1 MPDKIVDKVDQVQ
14 LNLPKD
20 QKVKDLF
27 THLPYIANLKDPILQ
42 NRVEDLLKNRE
53 DLQNYLLATEF
64 LGTTLEDSLQL
75 AVSHGKLNEVTKV
88 RHLSELND
96 PKYKYFRQNNNP
108 LDVVYRKK
116 AKFDVQNPII
126 GDLLKEINKGKL
138 SEEEYFKKTKAA
150 PNIEDLD
157 IRERFD
163 KVFERDARKKDNFL
177 DQTNNR
183 NNGDDSPS
191 GSPGAPPP
199 SPIDFDPYASDDN
212 DNPFNVD
219 LNAIERQYFARDIP
233 IEGEKEKTIQLDTK
247 LQEIFP
253 DADEILYSGAE
264 SREKQKWFPYSGII
278 KGSETQE
285 RHRQR
290 VQDSEPDEIPAELQF
305 FSGGIEQADILYN
318 RLGSQGLVKNN
329 EQFIEF
335 LATDECQ
342 EALQRDGISIHIPT
356 GDIFI
361 NNQNTEESIYT
372 FLDNQQDETRKDI
385 PLDFSYD
392 DNLNDYMTKYLPAIN
407 DYDEV
412 KYDFLANKNSKFL
425 FNLFNKYQ
433 ENRGRK
439 KLPVKHTKVSADDY
453 ALKKLQ
459 DRNWP
464 YFVNR
469 IIEFSQGVYDS
480 NDIITTDA
488 EEVNILNN
496 TRANFEIT
504 KNLYNELLTAVGI
517 NLHEYFIN
525 LDIDIAEK
533 QKIDTDLI
541 NNNYYTWDP
550 HEVHIQ
556 TRILATY
563 RDFFYD
569 TGRFPGRNT
578 LIHVPMADMP
588 SFINSNDWIS
598 PRSLYETYLGRDM
611 QGLTSVQFLAAFNR
625 FLGGDREVSRNAM
638 SEFFHNLS
646 WQALTNDNDS
656 VKIKFEAITEFVKS
670 INSLLQQR
678 ICESKKRAIVTNY
691 NIQKKLLEKEA
702 VQLKTD
708 NEIVEQ
714 KVVTDTLNNDK
725 TDYTPRYNFPTVKT
739 DEEA

>member
-1 MPDKIVDKVDQVQ
+1 MSYIQLPDKIVDKVDQVQ

-20 QKVKDLF
+20 KKVKDLF
-27 THLPYIANLKDPILQ
+27 AHFPYIANLKDPILQ

-75 AVSHGKLNEVTKV
+75 AVSHGKLNEGTKV

-96 PKYKYFRQNNNP
+96 PKYKYFRQKNNP
-108 LDVVYRKK
+108 LDVVYREK

-138 SEEEYFKKTKAA
+138 SEEEYFKKTKTA
-150 PNIEDLD
+150 PNIKDLD

-163 KVFERDARKKDNFL
+163 KVFERDTRKKDNFL

-183 NNGDDSPS
+183 NNGDDSPPS
-191 GSPGAPPP
+191 SPGAPPP
-199 SPIDFDPYASDDN
+199 PPLDFDPYASDDN

-219 LNAIERQYFARDIP
+219 LNALERQYFARDIP
-233 IEGEKEKTIQLDTK
+233 IEGEKEKTIQLDTN

-253 DADEILYSGAE
+253 DADEILYSGPE

-278 KGSETQE
+278 KSSEKQE

-305 FSGGIEQADILYN
+305 FSGGIEQADILYD

-372 FLDNQQDETRKDI
+372 FLDNQQDETKKDI

-392 DNLNDYMTKYLPAIN
+392 GNLNDYMTKYLPAIN

-439 KLPVKHTKVSADDY
+439 KVPVKHTKVSADDY

-469 IIEFSQGVYDS
+469 IIEFSQGVYDI

-488 EEVNILNN
+488 EEVNTLNN
-496 TRANFEIT
+496 TRANFEIR

-525 LDIDIAEK
+525 F
-533 QKIDTDLI
+533 I
-541 NNNYYTWDP
+541 NKK
-550 HEVHIQ
+550 
-556 TRILATY
+556 L
-563 RDFFYD
+563 
-569 TGRFPGRNT
+569 T
-578 LIHVPMADMP
+578 LI
-588 SFINSNDWIS
+588 
-598 PRSLYETYLGRDM
+598 
-611 QGLTSVQFLAAFNR
+611 
-625 FLGGDREVSRNAM
+625 
-638 SEFFHNLS
+638 
-646 WQALTNDNDS
+646 
-656 VKIKFEAITEFVKS
+656 
-670 INSLLQQR
+670 
-678 ICESKKRAIVTNY
+678 
-691 NIQKKLLEKEA
+691 
-702 VQLKTD
+702 
-708 NEIVEQ
+708 
-714 KVVTDTLNNDK
+714 
-725 TDYTPRYNFPTVKT
+725 
-739 DEEA
+739 

>member
-1 MPDKIVDKVDQVQ
+1 MSYIQLPDKIVDKVDQVQ
-14 LNLPKD
+14 INLPKD
-20 QKVKDLF
+20 QKAKDPF
-27 THLPYIANLKDPILQ
+27 AHLPYIANLKDPLLQ

-64 LGTTLEDSLQL
+64 LGATLEDSLQL
-75 AVSHGKLNEVTKV
+75 AVSHGILNERTKG
-88 RHLSELND
+88 RHLFELSD

-108 LDVVYRKK
+108 LDAVYREK
-116 AKFDVQNPII
+116 AKFDVQNPIV

-138 SEEEYFKKTKAA
+138 SEEEYFKKTKTA
-150 PNIEDLD
+150 PNIKDLD

-163 KVFERDARKKDNFL
+163 KVFERDTRKKDNFL
-177 DQTNNR
+177 DQENNR
-183 NNGDDSPS
+183 NNGDDSPP

-199 SPIDFDPYASDDN
+199 PPIDFDPYASDDN

-219 LNAIERQYFARDIP
+219 LNALESQYFARDIP
-233 IEGEKEKTIQLDTK
+233 IEGEKEKTIQLDTN

-253 DADEILYSGAE
+253 DADEILYSGPE
-264 SREKQKWFPYSGII
+264 SREKQKWFPYGGII
-278 KGSETQE
+278 KGSEKQE

-305 FSGGIEQADILYN
+305 FSGGIEQADILYD

-335 LATDECQ
+335 LATNECQ
-342 EALQRDGISIHIPT
+342 EALQRDGVSIHIPT

-372 FLDNQQDETRKDI
+372 FLDNQQDETKKDI
-385 PLDFSYD
+385 PLDFSYG
-392 DNLNDYMTKYLPAIN
+392 DNLNDYMTKSAMN
-407 DYDEV
+407 DYDGV

-459 DRNWP
+459 YRNWP

-469 IIEFSQGVYDS
+469 IIEFSQDVYDI

-496 TRANFEIT
+496 TRTNFEIT

-525 LDIDIAEK
+525 LDIAEK

-541 NNNYYTWDP
+541 NNNYYTCDP

-563 RDFFYD
+563 RDFLYD

-578 LIHVPMADMP
+578 LIDVPMADMP

-656 VKIKFEAITEFVKS
+656 VKIKFGAITELVKS

-678 ICESKKRAIVTNY
+678 IYESKKRAIVTNY
-691 NIQKKLLEKEA
+691 NIQK
-702 VQLKTD
+702 
-708 NEIVEQ
+708 N
-714 KVVTDTLNNDK
+714 
-725 TDYTPRYNFPTVKT
+725 Y
-739 DEEA
+739 

>member
-1 MPDKIVDKVDQVQ
+1 MSYIQLPDKIVDKVDQVQ
-14 LNLPKD
+14 LNLLKD

-27 THLPYIANLKDPILQ
+27 AHLPYIANLKDPILQ

-75 AVSHGKLNEVTKV
+75 AVSHSKLNEGTKV
-88 RHLSELND
+88 RNLSELND

-108 LDVVYRKK
+108 LDVVYRGK

-138 SEEEYFKKTKAA
+138 SEEEYFKKTKTA
-150 PNIEDLD
+150 PNIKDLD

-163 KVFERDARKKDNFL
+163 KVVERDAHKKDNFL
-177 DQTNNR
+177 DQTNNI
-183 NNGDDSPS
+183 NNGDDSPP

-199 SPIDFDPYASDDN
+199 LPIDFDPYASDDN

-219 LNAIERQYFARDIP
+219 LNALEIQYFARDIP
-233 IEGEKEKTIQLDTK
+233 IEGEKEKTIQVDTN

-253 DADEILYSGAE
+253 DADEILYSGPE

-278 KGSETQE
+278 KSSEKQQ

-305 FSGGIEQADILYN
+305 FSGGIEQADILYD

-372 FLDNQQDETRKDI
+372 FLDNQQDETKKDI

-439 KLPVKHTKVSADDY
+439 KLPVKHTKVSGDDF

-459 DRNWP
+459 DRNWS

-469 IIEFSQGVYDS
+469 II
-480 NDIITTDA
+480 
-488 EEVNILNN
+488 
-496 TRANFEIT
+496 
-504 KNLYNELLTAVGI
+504 
-517 NLHEYFIN
+517 
-525 LDIDIAEK
+525 
-533 QKIDTDLI
+533 KIFARCL
-541 NNNYYTWDP
+541 
-550 HEVHIQ
+550 
-556 TRILATY
+556 
-563 RDFFYD
+563 
-569 TGRFPGRNT
+569 
-578 LIHVPMADMP
+578 
-588 SFINSNDWIS
+588 
-598 PRSLYETYLGRDM
+598 
-611 QGLTSVQFLAAFNR
+611 
-625 FLGGDREVSRNAM
+625 
-638 SEFFHNLS
+638 
-646 WQALTNDNDS
+646 
-656 VKIKFEAITEFVKS
+656 
-670 INSLLQQR
+670 
-678 ICESKKRAIVTNY
+678 
-691 NIQKKLLEKEA
+691 
-702 VQLKTD
+702 
-708 NEIVEQ
+708 
-714 KVVTDTLNNDK
+714 
-725 TDYTPRYNFPTVKT
+725 
-739 DEEA
+739 